1 MLNRRI
7 SFAAL
12 TGRASTT
19 APVRCAPTLDAGDSD
34 MGLMMVLEIESG
46 VTMAEVQQ
54 TLADLGATVEGVSA
68 IRGGLL
74 PGSRCGFGL
83 TLHRFP
89 LRLLA
94 DGLTVKWTVGLTM
107 TFHFRAANKVSSLAE
122 IYPFIELFA
131 QQHRYRFVL
140 SFQYERI
147 YAVRSERGLKL
158 LWPFP
163 KS

>member
-1 MLNRRI
+1 
-7 SFAAL
+7 
-12 TGRASTT
+12 
-19 APVRCAPTLDAGDSD
+19 

-54 TLADLGATVEGVSA
+54 TLSDLGATVEGVSA
-68 IRGGLL
+68 LRGGLL

-94 DGLTVKWTVGLTM
+94 DGLSVKWTVGLTM
-107 TFHFRAANKVSSLAE
+107 TFHFRAANKVSSLAD